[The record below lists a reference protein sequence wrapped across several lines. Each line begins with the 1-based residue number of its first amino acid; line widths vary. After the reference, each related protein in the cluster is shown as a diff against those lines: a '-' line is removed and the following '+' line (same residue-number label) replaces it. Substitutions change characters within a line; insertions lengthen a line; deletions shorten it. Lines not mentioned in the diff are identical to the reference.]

1 MAVNETE
8 LISDLSQ
15 FGNIIVCGINNP
27 KSYIIAIESVQVSV
41 DDIVSTI
48 ESYILVDYP
57 IKRDVTLDSGV
68 FKSLYVKT
76 EN

>member
-8 LISDLSQ
+8 LINDLSQ
-15 FGNIIVCGINNP
+15 FGSIIVCGINNP
-27 KSYIIAIESVQVSV
+27 KSYIIAIEGVQVNV
-41 DDIVSTI
+41 DTIVSTI
-48 ESYILVDYP
+48 ESYISVDYP